1 MSAWPKP
8 NGGSRLREL
17 WRSASAGSP
26 NSAVAC
32 WLHCADEL
40 TIEVLAQLDYDA
52 YVMDLQHGTADGLQA
67 IRQLRALQAMS
78 SSAALV
84 RLAELSASEVGRY
97 LDAGFSGVI
106 CPMVNTKAQA
116 DALVAAC
123 RYAPQG
129 ERSWGPT
136 RAMLKERV
144 SLKGYAQQ
152 MRDPRTRPV
161 TLAMIETRQGLGNLP
176 DILTSEVDGVF
187 IGPMDLS
194 CSLDEEGL
202 GTAGPKTSKAIARIK
217 ALAHRQGKVVGI
229 YVSDRSSTEHY
240 ISKGFQFVVSAHDK
254 VALMAG
260 AMSSLPR
267 TCLRRDPPA
276 FWRVRTTHAGLLPVP
291 QWLQVI
297 WEGQQEPV
305 DHEDYQE
312 RLYEVTVEFLRK
324 QLALGLDEI
333 NDGGLSGGDLTR
345 WVKRLSGFEDGPDGP
360 RCCGAICYQGEA
372 LKIELK
378 RLQRAAQEVGVPP
391 GRVFFTSPAPG
402 TLADA
407 FGNDFY
413 QSDEVF
419 VNAIGAAMAKE
430 YQAIHELGFKVQ
442 IDWLASTLTE
452 GADRL
457 AAQHQVQVLNGA
469 LQGLEAEQLRLQLR
483 WEAPPSPA
491 LLQVLLEAEVKYVAL
506 ETCQVERA
514 PEEELWKKVKIPKD
528 KVLLV
533 GTINPCDRHVEHPR
547 RIAQRLETFAEIVGW
562 DRLMAS
568 TDAVRSADPARE
580 LAGLF
585 ERLQPVVA
593 GAASVSNRAARVV
606 TQEEMPQRP
615 DCEWA
620 GCPTY
625 MAMGII
631 CQGVEPVLSECYG
644 YSLSYIEMC
653 CGFTVAVED
662 GLGEILMPLDVPCR
676 VVYGELETS
685 LEVGEAMALP
695 RGVVTHSVA
704 VDQPSVQI
712 LRMSAGRSMTNGRS
726 SDSEVRMLKYGD
738 AAQRLHFDSPYGW
751 LELEIIRLP
760 SGQQLE
766 LDPRVDT
773 VAVTLR
779 GMVSCG
785 LASLLP
791 LQLVQQPSF
800 LLAAKDSLVLV
811 IKSSL
816 PHDLDYD
823 F

>member
-1 MSAWPKP
+1 M
-8 NGGSRLREL
+8 SRLREL

-52 YVMDLQHGTADGLQA
+52 Y
-67 IRQLRALQAMS
+67 
-78 SSAALV
+78 
-84 RLAELSASEVGRY
+84 
-97 LDAGFSGVI
+97 
-106 CPMVNTKAQA
+106 VNTKAQA

-240 ISKGFQFVVSAHDK
+240 ISKGFQFVVS
-254 VALMAG
+254 
-260 AMSSLPR
+260 
-267 TCLRRDPPA
+267 
-276 FWRVRTTHAGLLPVP
+276 
-291 QWLQVI
+291 
-297 WEGQQEPV
+297 
-305 DHEDYQE
+305 
-312 RLYEVTVEFLRK
+312 
-324 QLALGLDEI
+324 
-333 NDGGLSGGDLTR
+333 
-345 WVKRLSGFEDGPDGP
+345 
-360 RCCGAICYQGEA
+360 
-372 LKIELK
+372 
-378 RLQRAAQEVGVPP
+378 
-391 GRVFFTSPAPG
+391 RVFFTSPAPG

-562 DRLMAS
+562 DSWPL
-568 TDAVRSADPARE
+568 
-580 LAGLF
+580 LG
-585 ERLQPVVA
+585 
-593 GAASVSNRAARVV
+593 
-606 TQEEMPQRP
+606 
-615 DCEWA
+615 
-620 GCPTY
+620 
-625 MAMGII
+625 
-631 CQGVEPVLSECYG
+631 GVWSSFC
-644 YSLSYIEMC
+644 SL
-653 CGFTVAVED
+653 G
-662 GLGEILMPLDVPCR
+662 
-676 VVYGELETS
+676 S
-685 LEVGEAMALP
+685 LNYL
-695 RGVVTHSVA
+695 
-704 VDQPSVQI
+704 
-712 LRMSAGRSMTNGRS
+712 
-726 SDSEVRMLKYGD
+726 
-738 AAQRLHFDSPYGW
+738 
-751 LELEIIRLP
+751 IRLP
-760 SGQQLE
+760 K
-766 LDPRVDT
+766 PW
-773 VAVTLR
+773 
-779 GMVSCG
+779 
-785 LASLLP
+785 
-791 LQLVQQPSF
+791 
-800 LLAAKDSLVLV
+800 
-811 IKSSL
+811 
-816 PHDLDYD
+816 
-823 F
+823 